1 MKTDLGPQYQL
12 GESFIL
18 LLSNRKLNT
27 DGRMCRSSDRQETDN
42 RYQTAVLNY
51 GAPQDRHSSFGCR
64 QGKRMHFQSTFEY
77 ANPD

>member
-1 MKTDLGPQYQL
+1 MLAPLIPFTLSEPLIKDQFPLHVMSIWYAKILMKTDLGPQYQL

-42 RYQTAVLNY
+42 RY
-51 GAPQDRHSSFGCR
+51 
-64 QGKRMHFQSTFEY
+64 
-77 ANPD
+77 